1 MAEITSCKFILL
13 ERLLIFILTRIVT
26 HFFNILK
33 LEIANNTIENLK
45 LPNDSLIDLNESKEI
60 QLKKQRTTIDLL
72 QKRIDEL
79 TAKKE
84 NSLNSNNNNNNNNN
98 QNSISS
104 KKDKLMCDNEVCEY
118 F

>member
-1 MAEITSCKFILL
+1 LL
-13 ERLLIFILTRIVT
+13 NF
-26 HFFNILK
+26 LK

-60 QLKKQRTTIDLL
+60 QLKKQRTTIELL

-84 NSLNSNNNNNNNNN
+84 NSLNN
-98 QNSISS
+98 QNNISS
-104 KKDKLMCDNEVCEY
+104 KIEKLICDNEVREY